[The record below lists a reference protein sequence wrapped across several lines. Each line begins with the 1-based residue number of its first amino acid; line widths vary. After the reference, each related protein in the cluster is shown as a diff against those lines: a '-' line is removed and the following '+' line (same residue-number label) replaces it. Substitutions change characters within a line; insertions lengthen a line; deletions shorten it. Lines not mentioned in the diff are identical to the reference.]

1 MEPGSVMRA
10 WLAWEDNQSDP
21 LRFSRARPVDAFCT
35 AVDRSTFSLFFF
47 FFFFWCGQV
56 YFLVQIT
63 KQAVCDSVRE
73 SLILF
78 VSLLSVNHSMQRPA
92 VVGAAG
98 KLEGGAAAGRRAVQ
112 RPARGLCGSR

>member
-1 MEPGSVMRA
+1 
-10 WLAWEDNQSDP
+10 
-21 LRFSRARPVDAFCT
+21 
-35 AVDRSTFSLFFF
+35 
-47 FFFFWCGQV
+47 
-56 YFLVQIT
+56 VQIT

-112 RPARGLCGSR
+112 RPTAGGLCSGRREGCAAVGELGTKRVPEEDGAGTHRIRRNHLRTATRHTTREHPSI